1 MAVEAYPMDNRDTV
15 WFMLALVLVSALTLW
30 YMGGRRLVERYGG
43 HQQMQQQTQAA
54 KEQVQRLEKEIDNTR
69 RRIEHLGSDP
79 MEIEAAIRLSKDIA
93 KKIEDN
99 LQYPGQIRVT
109 VIRETRSVDYAR

>member
-1 MAVEAYPMDNRDTV
+1 MDNRDTV

-79 MEIEAAIRLSKDIA
+79 MEIEAAIRRSKDLVREGE
-93 KKIEDN
+93 KIYRIEKA
-99 LQYPGQIRVT
+99 PGDAPPRP
-109 VIRETRSVDYAR
+109 